1 MNMQQ
6 IITAIVR
13 QHGLVDAF
21 QTAAEFHLRIENS
34 PYMPLVIERNG
45 DEISIAHYGELN
57 GDAIR
62 DPELTFRWPDWTPTS
77 ITQDPV
83 GRYVEVFFTDNGQ
96 QMCRPKLLKELKSF
110 AAMWARNI
118 KEQGFA
124 ATNVKVFSL
133 THAALLASQ
142 RQPGP
147 GAPDSHLEMQFEDR
161 ISRDYSE

>member
-34 PYMPLVIERNG
+34 PYMPLVIERLG
-45 DEISIAHYGELN
+45 DVISVAHYGELN

-62 DPELTFRWPDWTPTS
+62 DPELTFNLDWIPTS

-96 QMCRPKLLKELKSF
+96 QMYRPKLLKELKSF

-118 KEQGFA
+118 KEQGFT
-124 ATNVKVFSL
+124 ATDVKVSSL
-133 THAALLASQ
+133 THAALLTSQ
-142 RQPGP
+142 RQPRSV
-147 GAPDSHLEMQFEDR
+147 APDSHLEMQFEDR
-161 ISRDYSE
+161 ISDDYSE